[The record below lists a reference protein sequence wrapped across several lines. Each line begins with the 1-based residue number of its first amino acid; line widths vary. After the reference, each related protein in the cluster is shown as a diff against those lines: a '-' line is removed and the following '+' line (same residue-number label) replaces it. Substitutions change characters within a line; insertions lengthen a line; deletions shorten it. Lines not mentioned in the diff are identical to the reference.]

1 MIVAIY
7 AYEGR
12 YQGYHG
18 INDMGVFEV
27 ENEAEA
33 NDCGRE
39 MAEGVVDSFGL
50 REEIIEEELAF
61 NPDLSEDDLWEDI
74 EDDLELSWEIAKV
87 LNTKGKTVDE
97 LDKEISHLGWDLFLE
112 EYETEML

>member
-18 INDMGVFEV
+18 INDIDVFEV
-27 ENEAEA
+27 ENEEEA
-33 NDCGRE
+33 YDCGRE

-50 REEIIEEELAF
+50 REEIIEKELDS

-74 EDDLELSWEIAKV
+74 EDNLELSWGIAKV
-87 LNTKGKTVDE
+87 LDTKGKTVDE
-97 LDKEISHLGWDLFLE
+97 LDKEISRLGWELFLE
-112 EYETEML
+112 EYETEIL